1 MARRLFFVPEVRR
14 GLAELT
20 GTDAEHLVRVLRAEP
35 GEVYEISDDRRAYL
49 AKIQTARKSSVV
61 FQVMEELP
69 PEPERPSICLFP
81 ALFKFDRFEWMI
93 EKATELG
100 VARIEPFSAIRSERG
115 LAQAAI
121 KRVERWKRIAVE
133 ASQQSRRKRLPRL
146 MFTPSAPS
154 RYVIKQQ
161 PHPACLSTLEAAHEV
176 LLALERAGLDAY
188 PQPEQLPALFARMQ
202 AFQLRCASDPA
213 REGYRHHAYR
223 PPAERKAPSGR
234 SGTRRTKMF
243 EALR

>member
-115 LAQAAI
+115 LAHAAI
-121 KRVERWKRIAVE
+121 KRVERWKKIAVE

-146 MFTPSAPS
+146 MLAKDLGSVLDCELEWKLLLDESSSAPPLLS
-154 RYVIKQQ
+154 ILNVSKVSVGRRIGLLLGPEGGWTDEERDQIVAAGWK
-161 PHPACLSTLEAAHEV
+161 ACSLGPTILRAETAATAALSVVNAVCSAA
-176 LLALERAGLDAY
+176 LLV
-188 PQPEQLPALFARMQ
+188 
-202 AFQLRCASDPA
+202 S
-213 REGYRHHAYR
+213 
-223 PPAERKAPSGR
+223 
-234 SGTRRTKMF
+234 
-243 EALR
+243 